1 VLRCAMAARTD
12 KCCVLA
18 GAVMA
23 HLVLLSCV
31 AATPS
36 SPAAPLA
43 ADTQSGRTPA
53 SAATVALAGR
63 QAQVSHWP
71 EATARFRSN
80 GPWLGADSAYSVDLG
95 EGRVLWLF
103 GDTFIDPTRDGS
115 RTNGPNQFVRNSV
128 AIQTAPNEAA
138 RYDLSQSEIRFFTG
152 PARDGA
158 ASSFFPETAEGDWF
172 WPLSGIRLSDGPLL
186 LFRMRVHKVSTGFGF
201 AVTGWDA
208 VAVDDPNAEP
218 DHWILRPVVDQST
231 GAERLVGASVM
242 QHGDYLYA
250 YAAKNTDDDHALFL
264 ARVSLATLKGL
275 SRAALSDF
283 EWYTA
288 HGFQRQSE
296 GATPVPVLAG
306 GQIEISVHFQPQ
318 LQRFVEIQ
326 TRGLF
331 ASDPQTAIVART
343 SERPEGPWSDPVRIW
358 VPSTPRHADPN
369 KLLTYAAK
377 AHPEQ
382 RGADLVL
389 TYMQNDVSSLT
400 PIDAVYYP
408 EMLRVRF

>member
-1 VLRCAMAARTD
+1 MIGRTA
-12 KCCVLA
+12 KCCVVTN
-18 GAVMA
+18 AVMA
-23 HLVLLSCV
+23 QLTLLSCV

-43 ADTQSGRTPA
+43 AETQGRRAPA
-53 SAATVALAGR
+53 SVATAALEGR
-63 QAQVSHWP
+63 QTQVARWP
-71 EATARFRSN
+71 EATARFRGQ

-103 GDTFIDPTRDGS
+103 GDTFIDPARDGS

-128 AIQTAPNEAA
+128 AIQTAPNETA
-138 RYDLSQSEIRFFTG
+138 RYDLSQSELRFFTG
-152 PARDGA
+152 PTRDGA
-158 ASSFFPETAEGDWF
+158 ATSFFPETAEGDWF

-186 LFRMRVHKVSTGFGF
+186 LFRMRVRKVSTGFGF

-208 VAVDDPNAEP
+208 VAVDDPSPEP
-218 DHWILRPVVDQST
+218 DHWALRPVADQST
-231 GAERLVGASVM
+231 GAERLVGASVL
-242 QHGDYLYA
+242 QHGEYLYV
-250 YAAKNTDDDHALFL
+250 YAAKNSDDDHTLFV
-264 ARVSLATLKGL
+264 ARVPLATLHGL
-275 SRAALSDF
+275 SSAALRDL

-288 HGFQRQSE
+288 QGFRRQSE
-296 GATPVPVLAG
+296 GAIPAPVLAA

-331 ASDPQTAIVART
+331 ASDAQTAIVART

-358 VPSTPRHADPN
+358 MPGAPPNTDPN

-389 TYMQNDVSSLT
+389 TYMQNDVSSPT

-408 EMLRVRF
+408 EVLRVWF